1 MKTVADY
8 DKNFFVETKINN
20 DNIEFY
26 TPLEAPY
33 KLYGAKHDL

>member
-20 DNIEFY
+20 EKEECSRLF
-26 TPLEAPY
+26 EEMF
-33 KLYGAKHDL
+33 KDLNL